1 MHRLPPNKKSQ
12 TKKAA
17 PKTPNIIC
25 KFRKYSFGEYL
36 FVEKNVHHNTTNKK
50 FISNKYRSG
59 LLNETKLMYQ
69 RTLMGKRKF
78 YFADP
83 NGNLKIKFSDNK
95 NVSYDSFQS
104 FLAALDNKLD
114 NRVIEQQ
121 FNRDKE
127 CESDKL
133 FDE

>member
-1 MHRLPPNKKSQ
+1 MNQ
-12 TKKAA
+12 
-17 PKTPNIIC
+17 
-25 KFRKYSFGEYL
+25 
-36 FVEKNVHHNTTNKK
+36 
-50 FISNKYRSG
+50 
-59 LLNETKLMYQ
+59 TKLMYQ